1 MIDLSGVPLKAS
13 GRGRNSATLRPAF
26 TKLPYPAL
34 VATASSILRE
44 RSGRGWLAAMT
55 RRPLLAALVV
65 VVAVVAVRATG
76 TVDSDVTWQL
86 WIGHQ
91 LSGGVRLY
99 RDIIETNPPLWFWM
113 AIPIDWLSTLIH
125 VRADHVLILVIGCF
139 AALSLIATDRILPP
153 MARPRQALLLVFS
166 ALALVA
172 VPWLEFGQR
181 EHIALIAAL
190 PYAALVAARRTE
202 RPVTMMLAVLVGIG
216 AGLGF
221 ALKHYF
227 LLVPIL
233 LELWLLTAQR
243 RKWRPFRPETIG
255 MVAVGA
261 LYAAAF
267 SIWAADYLKVA
278 LPLIIMAYGV
288 TGAERLF
295 DLFQPAVLVALATLA
310 LLAAYFRT
318 LRPKPFVEAFMVA
331 AGGFGAAYFIQAKG
345 WSYQAVPLVG
355 LAAVALISALT
366 SAARL
371 PRFFA
376 VAAPTLL
383 FLPFWISAQEAMRPN
398 LPARD
403 VDHAVVG
410 LHAGDSV
417 GFIGTDPSLGW
428 TTTLQRGFAYPSRY
442 NGFWMMRAIVRNEAL
457 ESPDPHLVELG
468 RRVVR
473 ETVRDFRC
481 LPPKR
486 IIVARPS
493 PEAAQAGDFDILAF
507 FLRDLQFVQ
516 LLAHYRRI
524 ERSRVEVF
532 ALVSPLD
539 AAHDCARRAQDD
551 PTSTADPT

>member
-1 MIDLSGVPLKAS
+1 M
-13 GRGRNSATLRPAF
+13 AT
-26 TKLPYPAL
+26 
-34 VATASSILRE
+34 VSSVLRE
-44 RSGRGWLAAMT
+44 QSGRGWLAAMA
-55 RRPLLAALVV
+55 RRPLLAALIV
-65 VVAVVAVRATG
+65 VVALVAVRATG

-113 AIPIDWLSTLIH
+113 SVPIDWLSMLIH
-125 VRADHVLILVIGCF
+125 VRLDHLLILVIGCF
-139 AALSLIATDRILPP
+139 AALSLVATDRILPP
-153 MARPRQALLLVFS
+153 MARPRRALLLVFS
-166 ALALVA
+166 ALVLLA

-202 RPVTMMLAVLVGIG
+202 RPVAMMLALLVGIG

-233 LELWLLTAQR
+233 LELWLLTAQG

-255 MVAVGA
+255 MLAVGA

-267 SIWAADYLKVA
+267 AIWAADYLKVA
-278 LPLIIMAYGV
+278 LPLILMAYGV

-310 LLAAYFRT
+310 LLAAYLRT
-318 LRPKPFVEAFMVA
+318 LRPEPFVEALMVA
-331 AGGFGAAYFIQAKG
+331 GLGFGAAYFIQAKG

-355 LAAVALISALT
+355 CAAVALIAALT
-366 SAARL
+366 SAVKP
-371 PRFFA
+371 PRIFA
-376 VAAPTLL
+376 LAAPSLV
-383 FLPFWISAQEAMRPN
+383 FLPFWISAHEAMRPN

-403 VDHAVVG
+403 VDHAVAG

-457 ESPDPHLVELG
+457 GSPNPSLSQLG

-473 ETVRDFRC
+473 ETVHDFRC

-486 IIVARPS
+486 IIVARPT
-493 PEAAQAGDFDILAF
+493 PEAAKAGDFDILRF
-507 FLRDLQFVQ
+507 FLRDPQFGE
-516 LLAHYRRI
+516 LLSHYRPV
-524 ERSRVEVF
+524 ERSSVEVF

-551 PTSTADPT
+551 PTSTADPD